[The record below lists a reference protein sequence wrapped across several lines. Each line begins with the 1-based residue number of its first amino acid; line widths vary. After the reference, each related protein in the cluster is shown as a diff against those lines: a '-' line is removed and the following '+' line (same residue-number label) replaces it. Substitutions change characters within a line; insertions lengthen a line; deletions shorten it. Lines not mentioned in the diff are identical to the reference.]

1 MPSERPVILKDS
13 TLREGL
19 DTPGVAFGERP
30 KLRIANALVAAG
42 VTEAEVVA
50 PSRVREDLSFVRT
63 LKRRG
68 IPLRASGLIYANG
81 PWCAQELDDCGVS
94 GLDRVDLLMPL
105 SEHREPREPGEKVE
119 RLLAALAH
127 RVSRRLEVGVGFPHA
142 MQADADFLVD
152 IGRRAVAA
160 GATRVTVYDTNGGAD
175 PSAVGTLVRRLI
187 QGLGIRVFFHGHNDL
202 GMATANSWSAV
213 VAGAAGLDVTVNGLG
228 DRAGNASLE
237 QVATLLQVRGFTT
250 GVRLRELPKLSRL
263 VARLSGV
270 VIPPLAPVVGA
281 YVFAHKSPSHL
292 KIPTEFEAFDP
303 DLIGARRRLERA
315 PRRSLEGA
323 ARRHT

>member
-1 MPSERPVILKDS
+1 MPSGRTVVLKDS

-19 DTPGVAFGERP
+19 DTPGVAFTERE
-30 KLRIANALVAAG
+30 KLRIADALVAAG

-63 LKRRG
+63 LRRRG

-81 PWCAQELDDCGVS
+81 PQCAQELDDCGVS
-94 GLDRVDLLMPL
+94 RLDRVDLLMPL
-105 SEHREPREPGEKVE
+105 SEHREPRDPRQKVE

-127 RVSRRLEVGVGFPHA
+127 RASQCLEVGVGFPHA

-152 IGRRAVAA
+152 IASRAVAA
-160 GATRVTVYDTNGGAD
+160 GAKRVTVYDTNGGAD
-175 PSAVGTLVRRLI
+175 PAAVQTLLGRLS
-187 QGLGIRVFFHGHNDL
+187 QGLGISVFFHAHNDL
-202 GMATANSWSAV
+202 GLATANSWTAV
-213 VAGAAGLDVTVNGLG
+213 LAGAAGLDVTVNGLG

-237 QVATLLQVRGFTT
+237 QVATLLHVRGFVT
-250 GVRLRELPKLSRL
+250 GVRLPELPKVSRL

-270 VIPPLAPVVGA
+270 AVPALAPVVGA

-292 KIPTEFEAFDP
+292 KVPTEFEAFDP
-303 DLIGARRRLERA
+303 GLIGARRRLERA
-315 PRRSLEGA
+315 PRRSVEGA
-323 ARRHT
+323 TRRHT